1 MTYKA
6 MYKYELAS
14 AAGVSTDT
22 FRRWLISDR
31 DALEAMGVSS
41 TQHLLPPGTGLREF
55 AKLSVH
61 NQEEYAAI
69 QAARE
74 AAEAALNGDDE

>member
-31 DALEAMGVSS
+31 AAFEAMGISPH
-41 TQHLLPPGTGLREF
+41 QHLLPPVAVRYICE
-55 AKLSVH
+55 KYVI
-61 NQEEYAAI
+61 EI
-69 QAARE
+69 P
-74 AAEAALNGDDE
+74 

>member
-31 DALEAMGVSS
+31 DALEAMGVSP
-41 TQHLLPPGTGLREF
+41 TQHLLPPVAVRYICE
-55 AKLSVH
+55 KYDIEISK
-61 NQEEYAAI
+61 NP
-69 QAARE
+69 
-74 AAEAALNGDDE
+74 

>member
-6 MYKYELAS
+6 MYKYELAR

-31 DALEAMGVSS
+31 AAFEAMGISPK
-41 TQHLLPPGTGLREF
+41 QHLLPPVAVRYICE
-55 AKLSVH
+55 KYVI
-61 NQEEYAAI
+61 EI
-69 QAARE
+69 P
-74 AAEAALNGDDE
+74 

>member
-31 DALEAMGVSS
+31 DALEAMGVSF
-41 TQHLLPPGTGLREF
+41 TQHLLPPVAVRYICE
-55 AKLSVH
+55 KYDIEISK
-61 NQEEYAAI
+61 NP
-69 QAARE
+69 
-74 AAEAALNGDDE
+74 